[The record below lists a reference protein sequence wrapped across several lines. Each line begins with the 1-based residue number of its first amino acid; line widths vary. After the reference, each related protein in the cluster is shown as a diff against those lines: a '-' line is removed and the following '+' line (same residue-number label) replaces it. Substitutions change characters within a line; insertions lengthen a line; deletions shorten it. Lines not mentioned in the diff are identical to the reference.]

1 LSGTKEVVADGDLL
15 RLASHRL
22 QLKADEDEAAAKI
35 ESLFRQAGLTV
46 PPVPEVLSKSG
57 IDPVRARSLLQLML
71 RDGRLVKIAADL
83 IYHREAITNL
93 RQILSSRK
101 GQHFHVAD
109 FKDWT
114 GVSRKYAIP
123 LLEFLDRER
132 LTRRDGDR
140 RLIL

>member
-1 LSGTKEVVADGDLL
+1 MTCTHGGFDADCGCATAN
-15 RLASHRL
+15 R
-22 QLKADEDEAAAKI
+22 
-35 ESLFRQAGLTV
+35 G
-46 PPVPEVLSKSG
+46 PPVQRDAQRFGSEVLSKSG
-57 IDPVRARSLLQLML
+57 IDPVRTRSLLQLML

-93 RQILSSRK
+93 RQVLSSRK
-101 GQHFHVAD
+101 GQHFNVAD